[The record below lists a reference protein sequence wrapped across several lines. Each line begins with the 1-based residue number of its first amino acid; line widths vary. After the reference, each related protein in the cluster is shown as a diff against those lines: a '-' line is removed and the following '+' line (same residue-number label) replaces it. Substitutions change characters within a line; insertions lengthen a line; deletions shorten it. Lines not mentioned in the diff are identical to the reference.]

1 MIATGIETVKSDADN
16 GLFVIGREPSA
27 GLIRVVLK
35 DDSERA
41 LLEMYSVEG
50 RVVKQLALTEM
61 VTSVPVGDIQAGVYL
76 VKVVQGGRSH
86 TVKLVIN

>member
-1 MIATGIETVKSDADN
+1 M
-16 GLFVIGREPSA
+16 
-27 GLIRVVLK
+27 RVVLK
-35 DDSERA
+35 DGSESA

-50 RVVKQLALTEM
+50 RVVRQLVLTEM
-61 VTSVPVGDIQAGVYL
+61 ETSVPVGDIQPGVYL

>member
-1 MIATGIETVKSDADN
+1 M
-16 GLFVIGREPSA
+16 
-27 GLIRVVLK
+27 VLK